1 MTVTEL
7 LAKFSDPNVIGTLA
21 TGDKMYAGLI
31 TTLLGMGITFSALV
45 ILQFVIAWMDKLL
58 NRSKQ
63 KATTQ
68 PATLV
73 EPKPTEEKQVDQPDN
88 NELIAVIATAIAAQ
102 LKTSTDNI
110 VIRNIEKVEDRSPL
124 WNRAGIIEQMN
135 NRL

>member
-7 LAKFSDPNVIGTLA
+7 LAKFSDPNVIETLA
-21 TGDKMYAGLI
+21 TGDKMFAGLI
-31 TTLLGMGITFSALV
+31 TTLLGMGITFSALI

-63 KATTQ
+63 ETTTQ
-68 PATLV
+68 PAPLV